1 MSTTTDRVQT
11 DDRDNNLVAAGA
23 LWALLS
29 ASISTWAVERLTAV
43 EVVTDAQGNPTNQI
57 DITLSFMGSPYRITV
72 ERVAKSVPTTAAPS
86 EIDPSQKEE
95 GPHA

>member
-1 MSTTTDRVQT
+1 MSASVQT

-23 LWALLS
+23 LWVLLS

-43 EVVTDAQGNPTNQI
+43 EIVTDAQGNPTNQI
-57 DITLSFMGSPYRITV
+57 DITLSFMESPYRITV
-72 ERVAKSVPTTAAPS
+72 ERVAQSVPTAAAPS
-86 EIDPSQKEE
+86 DQGLPSTKE